1 MVNDDMRPHV
11 GGDVVTRRFWLPVVV
26 LCVLAA
32 CQDAAA
38 PVMEPGVIGD
48 VVASP
53 TPSSDLHILQQ
64 SPTAPAL
71 ETYEVSFWARKD
83 RASTVLVNYQPAA
96 GESVGHP
103 FLRFDVPKDGLRTGG
118 AGVHLGHRDSVLI
131 TLTIDPVNLTV
142 DFEPSGVRFSGKHP
156 ATLAIWYGNANSDL
170 NGDGVVDAADQAL
183 AEQLAIWGRPA
194 KPAPWM
200 KTMSKA
206 LTGQQWVLG
215 AIRHF
220 SEYAVSW

>member
-1 MVNDDMRPHV
+1 MHHSTGGEVGEHV
-11 GGDVVTRRFWLPVVV
+11 LTRRFGLAVAV
-26 LCVLAA
+26 LLVLTA

-38 PVMEPGVIGD
+38 PGMELSIVGD
-48 VVASP
+48 VVGSTAG
-53 TPSSDLHILQQ
+53 LHILTQA
-64 SPTAPAL
+64 PTAPAL
-71 ETYEVSFWARKD
+71 ERYQVSFWTRKD
-83 RASTVLVNYQPAA
+83 RASTVLVRYQPAA

-103 FLRFDVPKDGLRTGG
+103 FLRFDVPKDGLKTGG

-156 ATLAIWYGNANSDL
+156 ATLAVWYGNANPDL
-170 NGDGVVDAADQAL
+170 NADGVVDGTDAEL
-183 AEQLAIWGRPA
+183 AEQIAIWGRPA

-200 KTMSKA
+200 KTMSKT
-206 LTGQQWVLG
+206 LTGPQWVFG
-215 AIRHF
+215 PIRHF

>member
-1 MVNDDMRPHV
+1 ML
-11 GGDVVTRRFWLPVVV
+11 TRRFWLPVAI
-26 LCVLAA
+26 LLVLAG

-38 PVMEPGVIGD
+38 PVMNQSIVGD
-48 VVASP
+48 VVGSTAG
-53 TPSSDLHILQQ
+53 LHILTQA
-64 SPTAPAL
+64 PTAPAL
-71 ETYEVSFWARKD
+71 ETYQVSFWARKD

-103 FLRFDVPKDGLRTGG
+103 FLRFDVPKGGLKTGG
-118 AGVHLGHRDSVLI
+118 AGAHVFPRDSVKI

-142 DFEPSGVRFSGKHP
+142 DFEPSGVRFSGHRP
-156 ATLAIWYGNANSDL
+156 ATLAVWYGNANPDL
-170 NGDGVVDAADQAL
+170 NADGVVDAADAEL
-183 AEQLAIWGRPA
+183 ADMIAIWGRPA

-200 KTMSKA
+200 KTVSQT
-206 LTGQQWVLG
+206 LTGQQWVVG

>member
-1 MVNDDMRPHV
+1 
-11 GGDVVTRRFWLPVVV
+11 LPVAI
-26 LCVLAA
+26 LLVLAG

-38 PVMEPGVIGD
+38 PVMNQSIVGD
-48 VVASP
+48 VVGSTAG
-53 TPSSDLHILQQ
+53 LHILTQA
-64 SPTAPAL
+64 PTAPAL
-71 ETYEVSFWARKD
+71 ETYQVSFWARKD

-103 FLRFDVPKDGLRTGG
+103 FLRFDVPKGGLKTGG
-118 AGVHLGHRDSVLI
+118 AGAHVFPRDSVKI

-142 DFEPSGVRFSGKHP
+142 DFEPSGVRFSGHRP
-156 ATLAIWYGNANSDL
+156 ATLAVWYGNANPDL
-170 NGDGVVDAADQAL
+170 NADGVVDAADAEL
-183 AEQLAIWGRPA
+183 ADMIAIWGRPA

-200 KTMSKA
+200 KTVSQT
-206 LTGQQWVLG
+206 LTGQQWVVG